1 MPWPWIF
8 IGIAVGGLV
17 MLVCFAVWLAHKAS
31 DLFAELR
38 VVAERAGQGAELLSH
53 IRIPDGNEQALTS
66 QPTLPDHDPDAV
78 TRHRVPTT

>member
-17 MLVCFAVWLAHKAS
+17 MLVCFVVWLAHKAS

-38 VVAERAGQGAELLSH
+38 VLGERAGQGAELLSR
-53 IRIPDGNEQALTS
+53 IQIPDNGDPALSGDWIQA
-66 QPTLPDHDPDAV
+66 DHDPDVV
-78 TRHRVPTT
+78 TRRRVPTT

>member
-17 MLVCFAVWLAHKAS
+17 MLVCFGVWLAHKAS

-38 VVAERAGQGAELLSH
+38 VLAQRAGQGAELLSR
-53 IRIPDGNEQALTS
+53 IEIPDGRSSGELIY
-66 QPTLPDHDPDAV
+66 PDHDPDV
-78 TRHRVPTT
+78 VVRHRVPTT

>member
-31 DLFAELR
+31 DVFAELR
-38 VVAERAGQGAELLSH
+38 VLGERAGQGAELLS
-53 IRIPDGNEQALTS
+53 RIQVPDGRDSVLSGELI
-66 QPTLPDHDPDAV
+66 LPDHDPDLV
-78 TRHRVPTT
+78 PRRRVPTT